1 MRLRS
6 FTAQSM
12 DEAMAQ
18 VRQALGDDAVIVSS
32 YTGKRGRGVVVV
44 AAKDDPKADQKLAII
59 ASGENNDPLEAALA
73 FHGVLPAL
81 ARRIRAAADGIHSE
95 DPVLSLAGA
104 FDGMFAFE
112 PLPVVPDKPIVLIG
126 APGSGKTVLAAKLA
140 ARAVLAGLRAHVVTT
155 DTVRA
160 GAVAQLAAFTDIL
173 KTKLERASTPEDLK
187 KALDNSAPNAVALI
201 DTPGTGPFTTNE
213 IKDLKAFIDAADV
226 EPILVQPAGKDA
238 AESGEAAA
246 AFATL
251 GIKRMIVTK
260 LDVSRRLGGVLAAAD
275 QGGLSFAGVSV
286 SPFVAQGVGTLNPVS
301 LARLVLRDPLG
312 AATITQ
318 ESAAE

>member
-1 MRLRS
+1 
-6 FTAQSM
+6 M

-44 AAKDDPKADQKLAII
+44 AAKDDPRAAEEKLSAIA
-59 ASGENNDPLEAALA
+59 ASEANDPLSAALA
-73 FHGVLPAL
+73 FHGLPPAL
-81 ARRIRAAADGIHSE
+81 ARRVRSAADGISSD

-112 PLPVVPDKPIVLIG
+112 PLAMVPDTPILLVGPPG
-126 APGSGKTVLAAKLA
+126 AGKTVLAAKLA
-140 ARAVLAGLRAHVVTT
+140 TRAILAGMRAHGVTT

-160 GAVAQLAAFTDIL
+160 GAVAQLAAFTEIL
-173 KTKLERASTPEDLK
+173 KTKLERAATADELRAALGR
-187 KALDNSAPNAVALI
+187 KASNAVALV
-201 DTPGTGPFTTNE
+201 DTPGTGPFTDNE
-213 IKDLKAFIDAADV
+213 LKDLKAFIDAADV
-226 EPILVQPAGKDA
+226 EAILVQPAGADA

-246 AFATL
+246 AFAAL

-260 LDVSRRLGGVLAAAD
+260 LDVSRRLGGILAAAD

-301 LARLVLRDPLG
+301 LARLVLRDPVG

-318 ESAAE
+318 EGLPQ